1 MKSAY
6 RLWGALGGLAMAS
19 ALVLTEPECSNLTP
33 ADLERFANGETVAY
47 ETCNP
52 HRLPVIGLALT
63 ALGLGAWWYFDPAQR
78 PMQPL
83 APPRFENPAP
93 GISLR
98 QAVADAIRTNPDYH
112 WLLKLLE
119 CNTLLIVGPQG
130 SGKTRFAVA
139 LAYLRMI
146 IRQHVIRDVNA
157 LGHQEAGWPGQSFR
171 SGHDLDAIADRVNA
185 YLEKLK
191 TKKRPLTPH
200 TAPLTDLL
208 DEFILQPATPV
219 SRQSAKGPKPADGL
233 FTSIT
238 TESRKACEH
247 PILVAHGQR
256 RGPLSGSHTRAGSPP
271 FKYDYI
277 VLSLHSART
286 LTGAPVISHKATV
299 MGIDFDSDGKPAQS
313 SVAYPSWF
321 SPEVLGEVLV
331 ALPASFHLEAR
342 KSYQQA
348 TAAPAESTRKLPV
361 SEDFDDLEDLE
372 KSWELADG
380 SALTSVFSAK
390 PPEKPITPVEAI
402 DLLLSHK
409 TPQKLISEYWG
420 VSKGRAYREVS
431 DLLKNA
437 ISEYASLEQ
446 WRQLKANHSK
456 FFGA

>member
-6 RLWGALGGLAMAS
+6 RLWSALGGLAMAS

-52 HRLPVIGLALT
+52 HRLPVIGLSLM

-83 APPRFENPAP
+83 APPRLEKPVP
-93 GISLR
+93 GLSLR

-171 SGHDLDAIADRVNA
+171 SGHDLDAIADRVSD

-191 TKKRPLTPH
+191 TKKRPPYPYTE
-200 TAPLTDLL
+200 PLTHVL
-208 DEFILQPATPV
+208 DEFILRPDKQF
-219 SRQSAKGPKPADGL
+219 SRRSAKEIKPPDGL

-238 TESRKACEH
+238 TESHKACEH

-256 RGPLSGSHTRAGSPP
+256 RGPLSGSHTRAGAPP
-271 FKYDYI
+271 FKHDYI
-277 VLSLHSART
+277 VLSLHGART
-286 LTGAPVISHKATV
+286 LTGVPVVSHKATV
-299 MGIDFDSDGKPAQS
+299 MGIDVDPEGKPVQA
-313 SVAYPSWF
+313 SVAYPAWF
-321 SPEVLGEVLV
+321 NPEVLAEVLV

-348 TAAPAESTRKLPV
+348 VNQPTDAKTLTV
-361 SEDFDDLEDLE
+361 SEDCDDLE
-372 KSWELADG
+372 KSWELVDG
-380 SALTSVFSAK
+380 STLTSVFSAK

-409 TPQKLISEYWG
+409 TPKDLIVEYWG
-420 VSKGRAYREVS
+420 VHQGRAYREVS